1 MQECNRCK
9 AAGYPYQIIGFE
21 KTGQDHMTGKIT
33 WRLIDE
39 NGMEHKHKFFQ
50 EQPKLW
56 NDR

>member
-9 AAGYPYQIIGFE
+9 ATGYPYQIIGFE

-50 EQPKLW
+50 DSILG
-56 NDR
+56 NSA